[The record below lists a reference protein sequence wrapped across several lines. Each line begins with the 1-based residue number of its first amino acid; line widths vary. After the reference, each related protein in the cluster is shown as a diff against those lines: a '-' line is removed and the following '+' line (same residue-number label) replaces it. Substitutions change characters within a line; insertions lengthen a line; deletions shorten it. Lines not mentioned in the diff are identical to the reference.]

1 MIIIL
6 ISVIMDYGLLI
17 IVRHWIMIIILIS
30 VCECKWQRLSLT
42 FRFVNDNDNDYHL
55 QGPQIH
61 RRPRPRALG
70 TGENGIFTRAI
81 VCCDGLALEAGSV
94 RCEVWGDRCE
104 VRGIVC
110 DGPTLEVGSVRQ
122 WVWHSKWVVWGAR
135 GVWNCERRADARG
148 SVRCEVWSMECE
160 EQSKQS

>member
-1 MIIIL
+1 MITIL

-17 IVRHWIMIIILIS
+17 IVHHWIMIIILIS
-30 VCECKWQRLSLT
+30 VCKCKWQRLSLT

-55 QGPQIH
+55 QGPQIL

-81 VCCDGLALEAGSV
+81 VCCDGP
-94 RCEVWGDRCE
+94 RCE
-104 VRGIVC
+104 VRAIVCC

-148 SVRCEVWSMECE
+148 SVRCEVWGVRCE